1 MSYKNLD
8 GSTITFPQDELIHF
22 DEATHTYTVD
32 GAGELMPVSS
42 VIGQFFEPFDADSI
56 SLRKCYGDKIAAAK
70 LREEWKAHGSLAAQA
85 GTHMHKQIED
95 YLNEGK
101 APEMTCQV
109 IFDGEYVYC
118 KKIVDISKEWRLFKA
133 FDLETEY
140 HPFRTEWRVFDTD
153 AGIAG
158 TIDLLC
164 SRDDGTYEIYD
175 WKRSKRV
182 DPFEKNNYAN
192 GINGLEHLTDTSFSH
207 YCIQQNLYRYI
218 LEKNYGLKISRM
230 HLVVLHPELAKYHV
244 FTVPKLDN
252 EVGIIIDAITARQIM
267 SI

>member
-1 MSYKNLD
+1 MNNRNLD
-8 GSTITFPQDELIHF
+8 GSTITFEQDERIHF

-32 GAGELMPVSS
+32 GAGELTPVSS
-42 VIGQFFEPFDADSI
+42 VIGKFFKPFDAKNI
-56 SLRKCYGDKIAAAK
+56 SLRKCFGDEVAAAK
-70 LREEWKAHGSLAAQA
+70 LREEWQAGGSLASQA

-101 APEMTCQV
+101 APEMKCRVT
-109 IFDGEYVYC
+109 FDGEYVHC
-118 KKIVDISKEWRLFKA
+118 DKTVDIGPEWRLFKA
-133 FDLETEY
+133 FDYETEY
-140 HPFRTEWRVFDTD
+140 QPFRTEWRVFDVE

-164 SRDDGTYEIYD
+164 SCEDGTYEIYD

-182 DPFEKNNYAN
+182 DPCEVNKFAN
-192 GINGLEHLTDTSFSH
+192 GINGLEHMTDTSYSH

-230 HLVVLHPELAKYHV
+230 HLVVLHPELARYNV
-244 FTVPKLDN
+244 VTVPRLDN
-252 EVGIIIDAITARQIM
+252 EVRTIIGKLT
-267 SI
+267 SK